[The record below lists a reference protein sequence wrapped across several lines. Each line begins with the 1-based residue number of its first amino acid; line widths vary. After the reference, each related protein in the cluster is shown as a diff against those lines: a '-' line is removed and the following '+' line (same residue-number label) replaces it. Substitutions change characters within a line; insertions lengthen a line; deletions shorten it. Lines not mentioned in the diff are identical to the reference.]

1 MPILKAP
8 DGAEIYYAE
17 SGSGRPLV
25 LLHGWA
31 GSGRFWR
38 WQVEAFASDCRVIV
52 PDLRGHGRSTGGG
65 AVFTLDGCTSDLVAL
80 FDELDLSDALLVGW
94 SQGGQAALAAVS
106 RLRERLAGLV
116 LVACPPKYS
125 ATDDYPHGLPPGEM
139 KGLSLLLR
147 RDPDR
152 ALGEFFR
159 RMFAP
164 GELDE
169 AQSRRIVHEIIVAGR
184 KPTPEAARAAL
195 AELDRT
201 DLRDILPSIDLPTL
215 LVHGEADTICL
226 PAASRYLAERLPAAV
241 LELLPGLG
249 HAPHLSRPAQFN
261 ALVAGF
267 LEGLHVRH

>member
-1 MPILKAP
+1 MPILNAP
-8 DGAEIYYAE
+8 DGAEIYYEECGA
-17 SGSGRPLV
+17 GRPLV

-38 WQVEAFASDCRVIV
+38 WQTEAFATGCRVIV
-52 PDLRGHGRSTGGG
+52 PDLRGHGRSAGDGVT
-65 AVFTLDGCTSDLVAL
+65 FTIDGCIADLVAL
-80 FDELDLSDALLVGW
+80 FDELELTDALLVGW
-94 SQGGQAALAAVS
+94 SLGGQAALAAVP
-106 RLRERLAGLV
+106 RLRDRLAGLV

-125 ATDDYPHGLPPGEM
+125 ASADYPHGLPPNEV
-139 KGLSLLLR
+139 KGLSLLMR

-169 AQSRRIVHEIIVAGR
+169 AQYQRIVHEIVMAGR

-201 DLRDILPSIDLPTL
+201 DLRDILPAIDLPTL
-215 LVHGEADTICL
+215 LIHGTADTICL
-226 PAASRYLAERLPAAV
+226 PAASRYLMERMPAAV
-241 LELLPGLG
+241 LEILPRLG
-249 HAPHLSRPAQFN
+249 HAPQLSRPAQFN

-267 LEGLHVRH
+267 LEGLHAAD